1 MHIKHTLQLANFR
14 ALFSSANFVQCIQT
28 LNTDGKNFPIGILL
42 VCAFERESEK
52 RQKQHQSRDLLWLQG
67 KNNCV
72 KTTNERT
79 SEKNRR
85 KYFRWCWCWCNS
97 ATIYRTKY
105 RKKGFRIDLFF
116 FSPKKQVPT
125 RHIHTFSYS
134 LALVLF
140 VCFVKRDHCCWCK
153 NVIESIFD
161 TE

>member
-14 ALFSSANFVQCIQT
+14 ALFSSANFVQCIRT
-28 LNTDGKNFPIGILL
+28 LNTDGKKFPIGILL

-79 SEKNRR
+79 SGKNRR

-97 ATIYRTKY
+97 ATIYRTK
-105 RKKGFRIDLFF
+105 KGFSNRFIF
-116 FSPKKQVPT
+116 FSPKKNKFQRDT
-125 RHIHTFSYS
+125 YTHFHSRS
-134 LALVLF
+134 LSFCLF
-140 VCFVKRDHCCWCK
+140 VLSSEIIAVG
-153 NVIESIFD
+153 VQM
-161 TE
+161 